1 MRRRISQLTGG
12 PPSAAAVRPGV
23 VRDDAVQHAKY
34 MAALR
39 TCLRPHGGA
48 TAPVLDPTAAGG
60 ETTIAV
66 VDKKGNVRAVP
77 RYAATHAQLR
87 AAKNVPA
94 QASPKRAVP
103 PPRRPVE
110 HEDPW
115 SARAVRGVSVAS
127 AVRRGK
133 RDAGS
138 DEESDCDDDGGGPL
152 NASSGVKSMIAAVS
166 AASAAAS
173 ARTDGAGP
181 GRRRRQYILATQA
194 TDSELK
200 RQIMDGGSSDTA
212 RGTTSADSGRR
223 SRTASEPASSS
234 PRRPSTA
241 GPWPLSLS
249 SAALAALE
257 THPIARSPDTVDLLA
272 AEAAKLPALAA
283 LIKAP
288 TGLGRGKK
296 DKELMDPVRQLCEV
310 ATMLRRA
317 PGAAVVKQGEMGT
330 QWCVVVRGAA
340 EVSVAMHN
348 MPTARVKVAEV
359 GFGYVR
365 GERRLPHDSNVE
377 LTKVRS
383 QGFGELAL
391 VNSTPR
397 AATVT
402 ALPPPTHPPNTPFD
416 DACDTLFLAID
427 KADYLRLVRTQHQR
441 DLQAKV
447 AFLASVPAMAQA
459 AGIAAT
465 STNTASAPMGQLAG
479 VAAVAS
485 WRTWPK
491 SSTLVKEGQPVR
503 EFFFIRRGTVD
514 VFRSVEVVDRGQ
526 AVRRHVRVASK
537 GPGEYFGEEWVV
549 RWSVS
554 DYLSQYVDVL
564 SALRISLAPI
574 LTGGE
579 RLDRWAHEH
588 TKTARQRLM
597 SISAGVTTPSMAP
610 DATTPSSPPT
620 TRELPSFTSR
630 ITARAVGG
638 PVEVLAMG
646 IFDAQCRCTNKLPVA
661 EYDAFDATELKR
673 LYEDGKRAAEW
684 HRTRA
689 AVLRGI
695 GMAPAPRAADA
706 AAGPV
711 DEVGEEVESGEGGA
725 AT

>member
-1 MRRRISQLTGG
+1 MRRRISQLTGA
-12 PPSAAAVRPGV
+12 PPSAAAVRTAG
-23 VRDDAVQHAKY
+23 VRDGAVQHAKY

-39 TCLRPHGGA
+39 TCLRPHGGP
-48 TAPVLDPTAAGG
+48 APAFDDPTAGG

-66 VDKKGNVRAVP
+66 VDKKGNLRAVP

-87 AAKNVPA
+87 AAKTLPA
-94 QASPKRAVP
+94 QTGPKRAPP
-103 PPRRPVE
+103 PPRRPAAD

-115 SARAVRGVSVAS
+115 SARAVRGVSVAG

-133 RDAGS
+133 RDPGS
-138 DEESDCDDDGGGPL
+138 DDESESDDDGNGPL
-152 NASSGVKSMIAAVS
+152 NASNDVKRMIAAVS
-166 AASAAAS
+166 AASAAAAP
-173 ARTDGAGP
+173 ARMGGGGP
-181 GRRRRQYILATQA
+181 GRRRSRVLEPVSQYILATQA
-194 TDSELK
+194 TDAEIK
-200 RQIMDGGSSDTA
+200 RQIMDGGGGDTA
-212 RGTTSADSGRR
+212 RGTTPSDNERR
-223 SRTASEPASSS
+223 RHTPSEPALSS
-234 PRRPSTA
+234 PPRRASTA
-241 GPWPLSLS
+241 GPWPQSLS
-249 SAALAALE
+249 SVALAILE
-257 THPIARSPDTVDLLA
+257 THPIARSPEMVDLLA
-272 AEAAKLPALAA
+272 AEAARLPALAA

-317 PGAAVVKQGEMGT
+317 PGVAVVKQGEIGT

-359 GFGYVR
+359 GFG
-365 GERRLPHDSNVE
+365 
-377 LTKVRS
+377 

-397 AATVT
+397 AATVM
-402 ALPPPTHPPNTPFD
+402 ALPPPAHPPNTPYD
-416 DACDTLFLAID
+416 DDCDTLFLTID

-441 DLQAKV
+441 DIQTKV
-447 AFLASVPAMAQA
+447 AFLASVPAMAHA

-465 STNTASAPMGQLAG
+465 STNATSAPMGQLAG

-491 SSTLVKEGQPVR
+491 GSTLVKEGQPVR
-503 EFFFIRRGTVD
+503 EFFFIKRGTVD
-514 VFRSVEVVDRGQ
+514 VFRSVEVVDRGK
-526 AVRRHVRVASK
+526 AVRRNVRVASK

-554 DYLSQYVDVL
+554 DYLSH
-564 SALRISLAPI
+564 
-574 LTGGE
+574 
-579 RLDRWAHEH
+579 WAHEH
-588 TKTARQRLM
+588 TKTVRQRLM
-597 SISAGVTTPSMAP
+597 SISADVTTPSTTA
-610 DATTPSSPPT
+610 DATTPTSLPA

-630 ITARAVGG
+630 ITARAMGG

-646 IFDAQCRCTNKLPVA
+646 IFDAQCRCTNKLLVA
-661 EYDAFDATELKR
+661 EYDAYDAAELKQ
-673 LYEDGKRAAEW
+673 LYDEGKRAAEW

-706 AAGPV
+706 AAGSVAEV
-711 DEVGEEVESGEGGA
+711 DEVESSEGGA